1 MIFNA
6 IRAKKLCLLICFA
19 VAGLTAC
26 GGGGGGT
33 VATTPSSTA
42 VVLTT
47 LTNGQGVARVKGS
60 GRVGLIFSPD
70 ISVVTRDFNAAS
82 SSGPLD
88 ASPENFPIVS
98 STATTTTRR
107 GTLTEG
113 TQTINVTF
121 LNNNSTTNA
130 YGLYFELS
138 NDADLI
144 SVIGN
149 AATAVPDS
157 GTIIYTG
164 VLSQNARS
172 IVAPGQ
178 LGSFSIQVNYAL
190 KTFSIVGSAG
200 GASLS
205 GSGAIDTASGLFAT
219 SNASFGISGFTYS
232 ASIYGNLNGTGA
244 SSVSGVFYTNDSTP
258 DYAGSFI
265 GSR

>member
-1 MIFNA
+1 MVLPA
-6 IRAKKLCLLICFA
+6 IRAKKLSLLICFV

-47 LTNGQGVARVKGS
+47 LTNGQGVARLKGS
-60 GRVGLIFSPD
+60 NGSVALIFSHD
-70 ISVVTRDFNAAS
+70 ISTVAQSATG
-82 SSGPLD
+82 SSGPL
-88 ASPENFPIVS
+88 AVSAENFPIIS

-113 TQTINVTF
+113 TQTTNVTI
-121 LNNNSTTNA
+121 LKNNSTTNA
-130 YGLYFELS
+130 YGLYFEVP
-138 NDADLI
+138 NYADLI
-144 SVIGN
+144 SVFGA

-232 ASIYGNLNGTGA
+232 ATIYGNLNGTGA